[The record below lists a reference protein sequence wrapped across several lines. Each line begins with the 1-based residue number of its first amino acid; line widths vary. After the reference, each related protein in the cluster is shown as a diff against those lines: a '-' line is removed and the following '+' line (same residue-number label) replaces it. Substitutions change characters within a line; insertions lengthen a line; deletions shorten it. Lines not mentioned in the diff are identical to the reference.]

1 MDLTIN
7 NMISNINKLENNK
20 EDNFKKLFILKKI
33 EEINEICNTSNFRYI
48 KNNDLKEDIEI
59 NNKIKKI
66 FPYLLYIMNFYDTN

>member
-7 NMISNINKLENNK
+7 NMISNINKLENTK

-33 EEINEICNTSNFRYI
+33 EEINEICNTSNFRDI
-48 KNNDLKEDIEI
+48 KNNELKEDIEI

>member
-33 EEINEICNTSNFRYI
+33 EEINEICNTSNFRDI
-48 KNNDLKEDIEI
+48 KNNELKEDIEI

-66 FPYLLYIMNFYDTN
+66 FPYLLYIINFYDTN

>member
-7 NMISNINKLENNK
+7 NMISNINKLENSK

-33 EEINEICNTSNFRYI
+33 EEINEICNTSNFRDI
-48 KNNDLKEDIEI
+48 KNNELKEDIEI

-66 FPYLLYIMNFYDTN
+66 FPYLLYIINFYDTN